1 MRESVSAI
9 LDRIGFSYMSAMMRY
24 SVFCSLEQALI
35 ENSDLEDK
43 RFQPLREMLLL
54 ALTLCGFVRFFRV
67 KVGTTAE

>member
-1 MRESVSAI
+1 MLSN
-9 LDRIGFSYMSAMMRY
+9 MSAMMRY

-43 RFQPLREMLLL
+43 RFRPLREMLLL
-54 ALTLCGFVRFFRV
+54 ALTLCDFARFFRV